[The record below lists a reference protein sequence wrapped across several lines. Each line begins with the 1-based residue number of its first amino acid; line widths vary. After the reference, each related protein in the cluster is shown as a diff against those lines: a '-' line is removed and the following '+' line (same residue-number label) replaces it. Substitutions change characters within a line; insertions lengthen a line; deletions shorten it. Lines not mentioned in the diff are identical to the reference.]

1 MKAGNASLKTKMKE
15 VFESVHPPGGE
26 SDVVPGTSNKK
37 LAFGNSV
44 KDYSLGKE
52 GKPAAGSPRKP
63 VRRNSS
69 KSAMSARDFQL
80 QKQRNSCLEFV
91 LVIVFMIGRLFN
103 TYVDSRRHRPYLRA
117 RARYGTHANKES
129 IWSAFSHV
137 QRRQRCSGI
146 MGVARL
152 RPSADAR
159 QAHRPG
165 TPPPSVT
172 TSRPL
177 FRLLLDSTPCFLLDF
192 LYQPVPV
199 VVAYNLF
206 VYSSPHLFY
215 LYVDWAL
222 TTTRRLGLLGQ
233 VQPSDRRIE
242 NHAAPQ

>member
-1 MKAGNASLKTKMKE
+1 MWIHEDIAHIYELEHVMELTLTKKAFGAHSHTFKDVK
-15 VFESVHPPGGE
+15 
-26 SDVVPGTSNKK
+26 DVVELWEWLDLGLLPT
-37 LAFGNSV
+37 LV
-44 KDYSLGKE
+44 KHTD
-52 GKPAAGSPRKP
+52 P
-63 VRRNSS
+63 V
-69 KSAMSARDFQL
+69 
-80 QKQRNSCLEFV
+80 
-91 LVIVFMIGRLFN
+91 
-103 TYVDSRRHRPYLRA
+103 P
-117 RARYGTHANKES
+117 
-129 IWSAFSHV
+129 
-137 QRRQRCSGI
+137 
-146 MGVARL
+146 
-152 RPSADAR
+152 
-159 QAHRPG
+159 
-165 TPPPSVT
+165 PPPSVT

>member
-91 LVIVFMIGRLFN
+91 LVIVFMIGFL
-103 TYVDSRRHRPYLRA
+103 TLMWIHEDIAHIYELEHVMEL
-117 RARYGTHANKES
+117 TLTKK
-129 IWSAFSHV
+129 AFGAHSHTFKDV
-137 QRRQRCSGI
+137 KD
-146 MGVARL
+146 VVEL
-152 RPSADAR
+152 WEW
-159 QAHRPG
+159 
-165 TPPPSVT
+165 
-172 TSRPL
+172 
-177 FRLLLDSTPCFLLDF
+177 LD
-192 LYQPVPV
+192 
-199 VVAYNLF
+199 
-206 VYSSPHLFY
+206 
-215 LYVDWAL
+215 
-222 TTTRRLGLLGQ
+222 LGLLPTL
-233 VQPSDRRIE
+233 VKHTAPVPPPLPSLLQDRYS
-242 NHAAPQ
+242 AFFLTALPAFC